1 MSTLSAYV
9 MYASLAGGWI
19 GFALVFIARPRQDAP
34 GPDARRAPRA
44 AAGIALQMLA
54 FATVWTFRRR
64 AATPILPDVPLVDVM
79 VALVV
84 VALAAGSVALIMW
97 AIRHLGRQWAV
108 RARLVE
114 KHELI
119 TSGPYAVVRHPIYA
133 GMGGMFLVT
142 GLVISHWWA
151 FGAGLVLFAIGTAIR
166 VREEEKLL
174 TESFG
179 EAFVRYRASVP
190 AVVPRLLHRR
200 SP

>member
-19 GFALVFIARPRQDAP
+19 GFALAFITRPRQGP
-34 GPDARRAPRA
+34 SGPDARRAPRA
-44 AAGIALQMLA
+44 TVGIALQMLA

-64 AATPILPDVPLVDVM
+64 ATTPILPDVPLVDMM
-79 VALVV
+79 VALVAA
-84 VALAAGSVALIMW
+84 ALAAGSVALIMW

-114 KHELI
+114 QHELI
-119 TSGPYAVVRHPIYA
+119 TSGPYGVVRHPIYA

-142 GLVISHWWA
+142 GLVVSLWWA
-151 FGAGLVLFAIGTAIR
+151 LGAGLALFAVGTAIR

-174 TESFG
+174 AESFG
-179 EAFVRYRASVP
+179 DAFARYRASVP
-190 AVVPRLLHRR
+190 AVVPRLFNR
-200 SP
+200 